1 MEFCLLFTI
10 DGMILSDMKRLIQRL
25 RDWRKQAI
33 IDHLEEKLRSIPKHQ
48 EWDRARHLH
57 ELIQD
62 LKIIKQ

>member
-1 MEFCLLFTI
+1 
-10 DGMILSDMKRLIQRL
+10 MKRLIQKL